1 MTENQRNISEKKTR
15 RWLYILVAFSL
26 IICIFCAIFLKRYY
40 EEEET
45 QTRVR
50 AILEET
56 SPRPNQLDP
65 VKDLRWLEESLFTS
79 KEKEVFLHLLK
90 YDIGAI
96 RRGDNGF
103 GIFSKADLPTTVSVD
118 KLKQDYLIN
127 VAAGDETYANKTII
141 LTGKFSSIERRSTNY
156 YAVFLSG
163 HKKFSYLNILMNN
176 NPPPLKFLSGLK
188 EGDEVTLVCE
198 AIPIPDEH
206 NLPLMLVNCVPYDD
220 WIDYTSRQFFR
231 IILEDIGVNEPKA
244 LKFASTVVAIASRLP
259 GSSPFSNF
267 KIDKLPVIPENE
279 IKKITARILATATA
293 NADDYEKSEFS
304 ISFPLGWQEIPKGI
318 IDENE
323 KAYAKLNP
331 ESSMVHYDYG
341 FQLKSS
347 ENWFEYPYVLIKLVN
362 SGRIPAKELEKLDQV
377 DLQEDIDDYI
387 KKTNLDILDLQIGK
401 LVFDK
406 QNRII
411 WTRIEGNATETGSVA
426 GLQAMIPTEKGFI
439 QIVGSSLVDD
449 YPTYEP
455 IFRSIALSIMPANE
469 LTYRPRWTDNLPSA
483 ITTINWEKVSGRAIG
498 KAIIILIIGGV
509 ISIISLV
516 TRKKKQPVHKDHGK

>member
-1 MTENQRNISEKKTR
+1 MTENQRNISKKKTR
-15 RWLYILVAFSL
+15 RWLYLLVALSL
-26 IICIFCAIFLKRYY
+26 IICIFCAIFLKSYY
-40 EEEET
+40 EEQET
-45 QTRVR
+45 QAR
-50 AILEET
+50 AWAIIKGI

-65 VKDLRWLEESLFTS
+65 VKDLGWREESLFTS
-79 KEKEVFLHLLK
+79 KEKRVFFHLLK

-141 LTGKFSSIERRSTNY
+141 ITGKLSSVSREYTDLYS
-156 YAVFLSG
+156 VLLSG
-163 HKKFSYLNILMNN
+163 HKQFSYIKVWMNFD
-176 NPPPLKFLSGLK
+176 PPPLEFLSGLK

-198 AIPIPDEH
+198 ALPLPED
-206 NLPLMLVNCVPYDD
+206 NLPLRLINCVPYDD
-220 WIDYTSRQFFR
+220 YTSRRLFR
-231 IILEDIGVNEPKA
+231 TILEDIGVNEPKA

-259 GSSPFSNF
+259 ESSPFSNF

-293 NADDYEKSEFS
+293 NADEYKKSEFS

-347 ENWFEYPYVLIKLVN
+347 ENWLEYPYVLIKLVN

-377 DLQEDIDDYI
+377 DLQEDIDDYT

-411 WTRIEGNATETGSVA
+411 LTRIEGNATETGPVT
-426 GLQAMIPTEKGFI
+426 GLLAMIPTEKGFI
-439 QIVGSSLVDD
+439 QIGGSSLVDD

-455 IFRSIALSIMPANE
+455 IFRSIALSIMPSNE

-483 ITTINWEKVSGRAIG
+483 ITTINWKKGLGEATGKV
-498 KAIIILIIGGV
+498 IIFMIIGGV

-516 TRKKKQPVHKDHGK
+516 TRKKK